1 MPAQNLAARAF
12 TGNQRTARHAALK
25 SASLQTHQ
33 IRAFVRPK
41 FVPILILVHFYEN
54 AP

>member
-12 TGNQRTARHAALK
+12 TGNQRTALHATLK

-33 IRAFVRPK
+33 IRAFIRPK
-41 FVPILILVHFYEN
+41 SLMILILVHFSEN